1 MSSVAPATL
10 PPDPVS
16 SSAHT
21 DGVVILMKLSTT
33 KGVECYLY
41 YDMSSQSFYL
51 YAREVIGGCMEEM
64 KQVTCEIMCIKASE
78 PVVITVDENVDWT
91 STMTVYIRPCSFL
104 GRLKYYGKAYKEGH
118 ITKIRL
124 IPCNEAYEDY
134 DARLEPNRDLLCTC
148 TLDDDGTISFNLS
161 NRIIVSRVVFD
172 RTDY

>member
-1 MSSVAPATL
+1 MSSVPPATL

-33 KGVECYLY
+33 KGVKCYLY
-41 YDMSSQSFYL
+41 YDVSQSFYL

-161 NRIIVSRVVFD
+161 NRVIVSRVDFD